1 MGFSEDLGEA
11 VKKENKI
18 RKEFGLPPR
27 KDDFKHVDY
36 RSKQKASFDDLRK
49 DIMNNLEN
57 KE

>member
-1 MGFSEDLGEA
+1 MGFIEDLGEA

-36 RSKQKASFDDLRK
+36 RSIQKASFDDLK
-49 DIMNNLEN
+49 SVDLDDQAF
-57 KE
+57 